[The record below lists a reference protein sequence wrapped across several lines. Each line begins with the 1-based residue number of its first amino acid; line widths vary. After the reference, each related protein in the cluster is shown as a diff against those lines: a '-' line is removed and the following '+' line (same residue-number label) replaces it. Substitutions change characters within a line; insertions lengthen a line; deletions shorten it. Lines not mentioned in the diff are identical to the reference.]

1 MMNRSPFRNEDSA
14 RLPAQLENILLGNR
28 SLKVAA
34 DLVKREYSLS
44 QIGFAFMKAPSLP
57 GKKFLKE
64 SVNLQDATDF
74 LCIRH

>member
-57 GKKFLKE
+57 GKTFLKE